1 MDELKITLLGG
12 FSLYYQGREITLGR
26 GSASKFQQLLQ
37 LVWIVGDRGIQRDE
51 IVRDLYNP
59 EELSNPGNS
68 FNNLLFQMRKQMAAA
83 GLPKK
88 AYIVRQGKLFVPDP
102 QVPVR
107 VDVQDFC
114 TYCRQAEETTDG
126 KKRENF
132 RKAFALYK
140 GELLPESATLTW
152 VVVASAHL
160 RSLFQ
165 KCTDWLGQDAKMR
178 KDYSE
183 MAEIYRR
190 AAEIYPD
197 DDWQAEEIEALILM
211 DRYKEA
217 NDLYN
222 TTVHRYA
229 DEMGVH
235 PTDKMLENY
244 QKMSEK
250 IVQPVSDLHEIQS
263 NLSEKQEGGGY
274 YCSYPG
280 FIDLYHVL
288 RRNMERTGISIYLM
302 LCTLVDYEGKIIRNR
317 DKLEARSAVLRKVIG
332 ERLRKGDIYTRY
344 NSSQYLLLLPGA
356 NKEDCSA
363 IAAGIQEGMK
373 QSEGTKAEV
382 RFSEASVAAELPR
395 REG

>member
-68 FNNLLFQMRKQMAAA
+68 FNNLLFQMRKQMEAA

-152 VVVASAHL
+152 VVVASAHF